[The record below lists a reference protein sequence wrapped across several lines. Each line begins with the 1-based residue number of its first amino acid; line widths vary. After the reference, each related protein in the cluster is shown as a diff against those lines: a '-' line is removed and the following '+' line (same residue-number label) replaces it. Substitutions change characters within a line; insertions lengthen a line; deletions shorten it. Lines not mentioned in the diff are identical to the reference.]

1 MKRIFLLLFL
11 FPLGL
16 LSAFALDYPG
26 SAVNDDALSLRINP
40 AAMAFGN
47 ASGLTL
53 IQPYL
58 IDDEQGVE
66 PELLDDFSLQLATSN
81 LGYYFDKSDQT
92 YLHNLLFA
100 AEAFPNLYFGF
111 KSSWENGGIGDARG
125 DLGLLARPSDYLS
138 LGATL
143 EDMLTADL
151 NGRLGIGLRPLAG
164 NAARPTI
171 LTVGADLPWAEGFDR
186 PTLYTS
192 SEPIPGFDFSLAYDM
207 EAEEFS
213 LGFSYS
219 VGVGRAGTL
228 IDEDTNGAAYLHL
241 GTREYTRPAP
251 PLSNTYIDFAPGP
264 VILEEPNLAFPIF
277 APRQPSLLEV
287 IRELEELERDPSVK
301 GIVIDRH
308 NFILSWAGYLELIEA
323 LNGFRAA
330 GKRVIYY
337 FEDVNQWNYILAAA
351 TGDAVYLQR
360 LGSIDLRGLG
370 STRLYFGGLFEKFGI
385 TVHNVRSHP
394 YKSGAN
400 TFSEANISPE
410 EREMLTALYEDVYRQ
425 ILELISSGRNG
436 KLTRA
441 IDELAAEGPYLDSDK
456 ALAAGLVDGL
466 IYRDELEEKLEE
478 FDRNPVIRPTEFL
491 KPFRRDWSD
500 PYYTQIAL
508 IYAVGDIL
516 PGEGVPGSRIGS
528 QSISA
533 SIREAR
539 ENPFVKALLLRID
552 SGGGSSLASD
562 VIAREVKLTV
572 EAGKPVIV
580 SMGGTAASGG
590 YYIAAYAD
598 KIVASPMSV
607 TGSIGV
613 YAAFPELTG
622 LLEEYQ
628 VGTASVGTEENA
640 DFLSPFKRLEA
651 AEQERIQAT
660 IDRIYDIFL
669 DVVAEGRDM
678 SRSEVDKAARGRVW
692 TGSQALELG
701 LVDQLGGL
709 RDAIAVAVEEA
720 GLRGEYMLVD
730 YSDRDMPLS
739 LRMAE
744 TLNASVRSSLPR
756 SVRQMADRAALIG
769 LAEKEHFLY
778 LLPFDVGDE
787 VRE

>member
-1 MKRIFLLLFL
+1 MRRILPALLLL
-11 FPLGL
+11 CIMI
-16 LSAFALDYPG
+16 SAAALEYPG
-26 SAVNDDALSLRINP
+26 SAVSDDALSLRINP

-47 ASGLTL
+47 ASGFTY

-58 IDDEQGVE
+58 IDEEQGVE
-66 PELLDDFSLQLATSN
+66 PELLDDFSLQLASSN
-81 LGYYFDKSDQT
+81 LGYYFDKYDQN
-92 YLHNLLFA
+92 YRHNLLFA
-100 AEAFPNLYFGF
+100 AEAFPNFYFGF
-111 KSSWENGGIGDARG
+111 KSSWENGSIGDSRG

-143 EDMLTADL
+143 EDMLTSDL

-164 NAARPTI
+164 SALRPTI
-171 LTVGADLPWAEGFDR
+171 LTLGADLPWSEGFDS
-186 PTLYTS
+186 PKLYGS
-192 SEPIPGFDFSLAYDM
+192 SEAIPGFEFSLAYDM
-207 EAEEFS
+207 EAEELS

-251 PLSNTYIDFAPGP
+251 PLSSTYIDFAPGP

-308 NFILSWAGYLELIEA
+308 NFVLSWAGYLELIEA
-323 LNGFRAA
+323 LNSFRAA

-360 LGSIDLRGLG
+360 LGSVDLRGLG

-385 TVHNVRSHP
+385 TIHNIRSHP

-400 TFSEANISPE
+400 TFSETGITPE
-410 EREMLTALYEDVYRQ
+410 EREMLSALYEDVYRQ
-425 ILELISSGRNG
+425 SLELISGGRGEKLNG
-436 KLTRA
+436 S
-441 IDELAAEGPYLDSDK
+441 IEELAAAGPYLDSDD

-466 IYRDELEEKLEE
+466 IYRDELEEKLTE

-491 KPFRRDWSD
+491 QPFRRDWSD

-516 PGEGVPGSRIGS
+516 PGEGLPGSRIGS
-528 QSISA
+528 ESISA

-539 ENPFVKALLLRID
+539 ENPFVKALVLRID

-598 KIVASPMSV
+598 KIVASPMSI

-613 YAAFPELTG
+613 YAAFPELSS

-628 VGTASVGTEENA
+628 VGTASVETEDNA

-651 AEQERIQAT
+651 TEQERIQAT
-660 IDRIYDIFL
+660 IDRIYEIFL
-669 DVVAEGRDM
+669 EVVAEGRNM
-678 SRSEVDKAARGRVW
+678 SRDEVDEAAQGRVW
-692 TGSQALELG
+692 TGSQALDLG

-709 RDAIAVAVEEA
+709 RDAVAVAVEEA
-720 GLRGEYMLVD
+720 DLRGEYMLVD

-744 TLNASVRSSLPR
+744 TLNAGVEHKLPR
-756 SVRQMADRAALIG
+756 SLQELSEHAALIS

-778 LLPFDVGDE
+778 LLPFTVGNE
-787 VRE
+787 RGE